1 MIGTTELIEF
11 GGFADSRRGQ
21 FRLRLLKDEH
31 GYEIFDRDSVKIE
44 TLEVNLRM
52 KVAIG
57 AKENVI

>member
-1 MIGTTELIEF
+1 
-11 GGFADSRRGQ
+11 
-21 FRLRLLKDEH
+21 LRLLKDEH